1 MTYNYYRSPQE
12 IVNEEIQNE
21 KTRIPQINSNPLL
34 RNKLTYWQR
43 KQNEQ
48 RKNMKSAKAN
58 YDTEEKKREK
68 EARKIKSKYCVSKY
82 KVTCSTCGQGFRT
95 KKELANHTEY
105 YKKNQ
110 QRWGGNTC
118 YSSTTVNARLS
129 RVTTEKKKKNM
140 CYDSDSDTSY
150 DKIIANIEIIVNM
163 IKDRMKLL
171 TNRCDKCR
179 NTFSSASLKSMSCK
193 YDHKLCADCHGD
205 ESKCAFCKIH
215 CRISHAKDNDL
226 EAAAK
231 IRSAST
237 RFKPQTQIQI
247 QPKVCYKPAKPSRPA
262 CPEEDPEYCNIC
274 FDVCKGAIFNL
285 DCGGKHSMCL
295 SCTNEIVRQSY
306 QSPKCPFCRRR
317 FTAPSI

>member
-12 IVNEEIQNE
+12 IINEEIQND
-21 KTRIPQINSNPLL
+21 KMRIPQINSNPLL

-58 YDTEEKKREK
+58 YDSEEKRREK

-95 KKELANHTEY
+95 KKELANHAEY
-105 YKKNQ
+105 YKKHQ

-118 YSSTTVNARLS
+118 YSSTTVNDRLS
-129 RVTTEKKKKNM
+129 RLTTEKKKKNM
-140 CYDSDSDTSY
+140 CYDTDADTSY
-150 DKIIANIEIIVNM
+150 EKIIANIETIINM
-163 IKDRMKLL
+163 IKDRMKVLD
-171 TNRCDKCR
+171 TKCDKCR
-179 NTFSSASLKSMSCK
+179 NTFSSAALKSMSCR
-193 YDHKLCADCHGD
+193 YGHKLCADCHGG

-215 CRISHAKDNDL
+215 CRISHAKDSDL

-231 IRSAST
+231 IRSTST

-247 QPKVCYKPAKPSRPA
+247 QPKVCYKPARPPKPV

-274 FDVCKGAIFNL
+274 FEVCKKAIFNL

-306 QSPKCPFCRRR
+306 GPPKCPFCRRR
-317 FTAPSI
+317 FTGPTI